1 MNKSN
6 FVLTLLLIALIGALG
21 YIVYDKVL
29 YAPSNTQ
36 IIVVNTTTTEPV
48 ACTMDAKLCP
58 DGSYVGRTGPTCEFA
73 ACPDNTMTP
82 PPVEGME
89 TWKTTSTLQASFRYP
104 MDFGTTYIHP
114 QDWPPVLTMATTSYS
129 CIEAGSQIAQA
140 GQSKKVIMDGRE
152 YCRTISS
159 EGAAGS
165 IYNQYTYMTVH
176 QGKNVILTFT
186 TRAVQCANYNDN
198 ERADCEAERENFN
211 VDSVASQ
218 ILWTVVFKK

>member
-6 FVLTLLLIALIGALG
+6 FVLTLLVVALIGALG
-21 YIVYDKVL
+21 FIVYDKVL
-29 YAPSNTQ
+29 YAPTNPPV
-36 IIVVNTTTTEPV
+36 IVVNTTTTQPV

-58 DGSYVGRTGPTCEFA
+58 DGSYVGRTGPKCEFE
-73 ACPDNTMTP
+73 ACPSTTTP

-104 MDFGTTYIHP
+104 VDFGTTYIHP
-114 QDWPPVLTMATTSYS
+114 QDWPPVLVLPTKPYS
-129 CIEAGSQIAQA
+129 CIESGTEIAQA
-140 GQSKKVIMDGRE
+140 GQSKKVVMDGQE

-165 IYNQYTYMTVH
+165 IYNTYTYMTVH
-176 QGKNVILTFT
+176 HAKNVMITFT
-186 TRAVQCANYNDN
+186 TRAVQCANYNDH

-218 ILWTVVFKK
+218 IIGTVEFKK